1 MGNQLSLKG
10 GVCHVPIEL
19 SPMVNQLPRT
29 LDESETVMVKI
40 KRRMTYKHAI
50 ISENIHPL
58 KIITALHYSMKNST
72 LFQNLNISI
81 DKYWI

>member
-10 GVCHVPIEL
+10 GVCQVPIEL

-40 KRRMTYKHAI
+40 KRRMTYKHAV
-50 ISENIHPL
+50 ISENIRPL
-58 KIITALHYSMKNST
+58 KIITALHYLMENIT
-72 LFQNLNISI
+72 LFSRVFVNS
-81 DKYWI
+81 